1 MASKQEYEGVAF
13 SAGLTPDGWQVSV
26 TERAESS
33 VTAYANLIATMTV
46 MKEDG
51 LMPFVSS
58 YNKAQEN
65 IASAPSVVDVP
76 NQPDPIIPAQPDPF
90 PEPASVVA
98 QAQDLGGVEDPFAN
112 APQAAELVDYLKKAG
127 EWKTGDVQEC
137 AVDQYT
143 LFDGA
148 ITFYQ
153 SNNQYPE
160 VHKHYL
166 SEVGVKVMQSF
177 GDNWDKAFATTEVP
191 TVIPGGDFIIGVKG
205 GKMRTEGMGKGNV
218 WRNLVSARR
227 P

>member
-65 IASAPSVVDVP
+65 IVSAPVP
-76 NQPDPIIPAQPDPF
+76 VTADELVPPAFEIDSDGI
-90 PEPASVVA
+90 ESVVA